1 MPINFKCKCGQ
12 VLTSEDEHAGMQAKC
27 PKCSE
32 LITIPPPEREE
43 SKCPECGK
51 PMEPDAV
58 ICMECGFNRKSGRK
72 LTTGAGFHTARKT
85 REEEEIPDTSPI
97 ISSFG
102 KSFSFPLQGSAL
114 AMMISMPILY
124 ILLHFLP
131 FFGGIIYF
139 GFFYSCLIDI
149 MRTAAGGPH
158 HHVEWPNFSEAW
170 SEMVMPAIIVF
181 FAAFLAI
188 VIPLGAAV
196 TFLGGTAL
204 VSKLGMLSGLKVHIL
219 PGLACGSVIT
229 GLIAIFCASY
239 FPMTLTIAGI
249 YQAFGASLNPVILFR
264 AISKIL
270 KEYALVAPFV
280 YIFLA
285 MPFLVN
291 SILSHIPPIIDMGL
305 IKIPFWNLF
314 APAITFYFWGVAS
327 ARLGF
332 MAYYNREKLG
342 W

>member
-1 MPINFKCKCGQ
+1 
-12 VLTSEDEHAGMQAKC
+12 
-27 PKCSE
+27 
-32 LITIPPPEREE
+32 
-43 SKCPECGK
+43 
-51 PMEPDAV
+51 
-58 ICMECGFNRKSGRK
+58 
-72 LTTGAGFHTARKT
+72 
-85 REEEEIPDTSPI
+85 
-97 ISSFG
+97 
-102 KSFSFPLQGSAL
+102 
-114 AMMISMPILY
+114 MI
-124 ILLHFLP
+124 
-131 FFGGIIYF
+131 
-139 GFFYSCLIDI
+139 
-149 MRTAAGGPH
+149 
-158 HHVEWPNFSEAW
+158 
-170 SEMVMPAIIVF
+170 MPAIIVF
-181 FAAFLAI
+181 FAAFIAI
-188 VIPLGAAV
+188 VIPIGAAV

-204 VSKLGMLSGLKVHIL
+204 ISKLGALSTIKVNIL

-249 YQAFGASLNPVILFR
+249 YHAFGSSLNPAILFR

-270 KEYALVAPFV
+270 KEYALVTPFV

-291 SILSHIPPIIDMGL
+291 SVLSHILPIINIGL

-314 APAITFYFWGVAS
+314 APAVTFYFWGVVS